1 MEEYGY
7 GTVQVDYQTEE
18 LYIVTII
25 LKYQKKECFNN
36 NNILYILLSD
46 TMVLSTKTLW
56 DLIWNGK
63 PLIYEVISDWN
74 GIWSIL
80 EENRYI

>member
-25 LKYQKKECFNN
+25 LKYQKKESSNN
-36 NNILYILLSD
+36 NNILCILLSD

-63 PLIYEVISDWN
+63 TLIHGVIGNWN
-74 GIWSIL
+74 GI
-80 EENRYI
+80 